1 MKLDPYLL
9 PYAKINSIWID
20 LNVKP
25 EIRKLLGENIRV
37 KLLDFILGNDFFG
50 FDTRSKSNKSKNR
63 WSPFRT
69 HVLKKMGS
77 FPISSCGTTV
87 FHFLSVLKG
96 IQVQAESQ
104 RVSPATRLQGFLGD
118 RLVWGVSKVSRGWCV
133 TSSSV
138 VISIGILAL
147 V

>member
-63 WSPFRT
+63 
-69 HVLKKMGS
+69 
-77 FPISSCGTTV
+77 
-87 FHFLSVLKG
+87 
-96 IQVQAESQ
+96 
-104 RVSPATRLQGFLGD
+104 
-118 RLVWGVSKVSRGWCV
+118 
-133 TSSSV
+133 
-138 VISIGILAL
+138 
-147 V
+147 

>member
-1 MKLDPYLL
+1 M

-63 WSPFRT
+63 
-69 HVLKKMGS
+69 
-77 FPISSCGTTV
+77 
-87 FHFLSVLKG
+87 
-96 IQVQAESQ
+96 
-104 RVSPATRLQGFLGD
+104 
-118 RLVWGVSKVSRGWCV
+118 
-133 TSSSV
+133 
-138 VISIGILAL
+138 
-147 V
+147 